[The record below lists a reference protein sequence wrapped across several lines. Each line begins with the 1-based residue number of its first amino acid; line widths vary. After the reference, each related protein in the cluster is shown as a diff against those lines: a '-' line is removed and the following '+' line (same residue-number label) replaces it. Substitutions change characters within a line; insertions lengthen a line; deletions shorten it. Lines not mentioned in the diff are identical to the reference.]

1 MKRLPQLAVI
11 LFVSSI
17 SPWHSCEAG
26 DGTVTGDTRYK
37 YSQSEKVSEKP
48 SESSK
53 VVQAANVRTTT
64 RRVAPRWRHLG
75 AHWYYSRAGEVPWW
89 PNAPGD

>member
-1 MKRLPQLAVI
+1 MKRFTQLALPLLVI
-11 LFVSSI
+11 SVV
-17 SPWHSCEAG
+17 PWHSCEAG

-48 SESSK
+48 AESTK
-53 VVQAANVRTTT
+53 VVQTVNARTT